1 VSPACVANQS
11 RLPTGKRREQRN
23 IDAPSPARSLLRSP
37 EKRDLTPYRIPS
49 THTIGGVAELL
60 FCTLECVACDLL
72 SSKTGRQELAFCDVV
87 DSLLQIG
94 ERGENLVKA
103 HWIGEIHVPHCL
115 VVASQRW
122 QPLRSR
128 DKPKRAGLGLVVVRP

>member
-1 VSPACVANQS
+1 MSCGTNAAALPASRIRVSPARVVNHSQFPHGQEAGA
-11 RLPTGKRREQRN
+11 TE
-23 IDAPSPARSLLRSP
+23 
-37 EKRDLTPYRIPS
+37 LTPYRSS
-49 THTIGGVAELL
+49 THAIGGVAELL
-60 FCTLECVACDLL
+60 FCTRECVACDLL

-128 DKPKRAGLGLVVVRP
+128 DKPERAGLGLVVVRP